1 MARLFLVRH
10 GQTAW
15 NLEGR
20 IQGHTDIPLN
30 EVGRSQINR
39 LSAALAA
46 MPFAV
51 AYSSDLS
58 RCSAAARTL
67 LGERDIPL
75 HLMPELREQFYGEWE
90 GLTYA
95 QIEVQYPSQFDR
107 LMTGDPTFAPPGG
120 ESVDGLVQRVG
131 GIRDQLSRAADDA
144 GGDVLVVAHSVSL
157 RALVVA
163 LLDLP
168 TGSFWRFQVDQS
180 SLSVVSIYP
189 ENATLDLWNDTSHL
203 RDADVL

>member
-1 MARLFLVRH
+1 M
-10 GQTAW
+10 
-15 NLEGR
+15 
-20 IQGHTDIPLN
+20 
-30 EVGRSQINR
+30 
-39 LSAALAA
+39 
-46 MPFAV
+46 
-51 AYSSDLS
+51 
-58 RCSAAARTL
+58 
-67 LGERDIPL
+67 
-75 HLMPELREQFYGEWE
+75 
-90 GLTYA
+90 
-95 QIEVQYPSQFDR
+95 
-107 LMTGDPTFAPPGG
+107 
-120 ESVDGLVQRVG
+120 DGLVQRVG

-189 ENATLDLWNDTSHL
+189 ENATLDLWNDISHL